1 MKHIVYAAAAAT
13 AITLSAMAASAAAEE
28 AICYNCPP
36 EWADWASMLKAIEEK
51 TGVQM
56 PHDNK
61 NSGQTF
67 AQLVAE
73 KDSPVADVAY
83 YGVTTGIKAGKD
95 GLTEGY
101 KPAGFDDIPEG
112 LKDPEGKW
120 FAVHYGTIGLFVNV
134 DALGGAPVPKCFS
147 DLTKPEYK
155 GMVGY
160 LDPSSAFVGY
170 AGAVAVNLAKGG
182 DLSNFEPAIEYFKEL
197 AKNSPIV
204 PKQTSFARVVSGEIP
219 ILFDYDFNAYRAKY
233 EEDGKFEFVLP
244 CEGSVRVP
252 YVMSLVAGAPHA
264 EAGKKVLDFILS
276 DEGQA
281 IWTNAYLQ
289 PSRPVDLPADVADKF
304 LPASDYERAKA
315 VDYAEM
321 EKVQAGFGE
330 RYLAEVK

>member
-1 MKHIVYAAAAAT
+1 MKRTLLAVALT
-13 AITLSAMAASAAAEE
+13 MVAILPAKAED

-36 EWADWASMLKAIEEK
+36 QWADWASMLKAIDAK
-51 TGVQM
+51 LGIKM

-61 NSGQTF
+61 NSGQTIS
-67 AQLVAE
+67 QLIAE
-73 KDSPVADVAY
+73 KDNPVADVAY
-83 YGVTTGIKAGKD
+83 YGVTTGIKAGNQ
-95 GLTEGY
+95 GLVEPY
-101 KPAGFDDIPEG
+101 KPAGFDEIPAG
-112 LKDPEGKW
+112 LKDPDGKW
-120 FAVHYGTIGLFVNV
+120 FAVHYGTLGFFVNV
-134 DALGGAPVPKCFS
+134 DALAGAPVPQCFA
-147 DLTKPEYK
+147 DLKKPEYK

-170 AGAVAVNLAKGG
+170 AGAVAANLAFGG
-182 DLSNFEPAIEYFKEL
+182 DLTNFDPAIAYFKDL
-197 AKNSPIV
+197 AKNDPIV

-252 YVMSLVAGAPHA
+252 YVMSLVKGAPHM

-289 PSRPVDLPADVADKF
+289 PARPVELPADIAAKF
-304 LPASDYERAKA
+304 LPASDYKRAVA
-315 VDYAEM
+315 VDYAAM
-321 EKVQAGFGE
+321 EKAQAGFGE
-330 RYLAEVK
+330 RYLNEVK